1 MKNYFIFSLL
11 FILTLPIFASSLDSE
26 IDKYWGARRK
36 IVVIQKKEFTKE
48 NKMELTLAGGIVP
61 NDAFFTSYPIGLK
74 FDYFLSEFTSL
85 TFNGSYNFNSDT
97 GAINTLDELGAQTDF
112 MEKIIYQAQIGIAYS
127 FLYGKVAFGKMTLSY
142 FDTYALLNA
151 GIWGTEYSNKI
162 DNVNSTGIR
171 FGGGLGIGFRFY
183 LSQNISFRFET
194 KQSFFMRT
202 PTSDGGQGGVQK
214 PLEITV
220 GIGWLF

>member
-1 MKNYFIFSLL
+1 MKNCFIFSLL
-11 FILTLPIFASSLDSE
+11 FILTLPLFASSLDSE

-48 NKMELTLAGGIVP
+48 NKMEMTLFGGIIP
-61 NDAFFTSYPIGLK
+61 NDAFYTSYPMGLK

-85 TFNGSYNFNSDT
+85 TFNGSYNFNSNT
-97 GAINTLDELGAQTDF
+97 GAINTLDELGADTKF
-112 MEKIIYQAQIGIAYS
+112 MEKITYQAQIGAAYS

-142 FDTYALLNA
+142 FDTYVLANA
-151 GIWGTEYSNKI
+151 GVWGTEFSKGNTT
-162 DNVNSTGIR
+162 STGMR
-171 FGGGLGIGFRFY
+171 FGGGLGLGFRFY

-214 PLEITV
+214 PLELTV

>member
-11 FILTLPIFASSLDSE
+11 FILTLPLFASSLDSE

-48 NKMELTLAGGIVP
+48 NKSEVTLFGGIVP
-61 NDAFFTSYPIGLK
+61 NDAFYTSYPIGLK

-85 TFNGSYNFNSDT
+85 TFNGSYNFNAET
-97 GAINTLDELGAQTDF
+97 GAINTLKEMNVGSRY
-112 MEKIIYQAQIGIAYS
+112 MENIKYQAQLGVAYS
-127 FLYGKVAFGKMTLSY
+127 FLYGKVALGKMTLSY
-142 FDTYALLNA
+142 FDTYALANV
-151 GIWGTEYSNKI
+151 GVWGTEYTKESNETAT
-162 DNVNSTGIR
+162 NIR
-171 FGGGLGIGFRFY
+171 FGGGLGLGFRFY

-214 PLEITV
+214 PLELTV
-220 GIGWLF
+220 GVGWLF